1 MDWKEIQTAWKEEGN
16 HKSKEFS
23 IPSKSRLESL
33 GREMKYFQQDYGR
46 TPSLWISAIF
56 LLFSGMLL
64 FGILRDGFDESEN
77 LDYFIFLFL
86 PLAIFN
92 LLRAILSKN
101 VSPSENLLDYL
112 KHARKNVRLVRIQ
125 QLASLS
131 SLLFLI
137 PLLQSARKGFTWD
150 DYSNTIGLLLFIPI
164 ALIFAAV
171 LWWYQSQHPYNLSRL
186 LKELNAL
193 IKEMEEE
200 EKS

>member
-1 MDWKEIQTAWKEEGN
+1 MDWNEIQTAWKEEGN
-16 HKSKEFS
+16 HESKEFS

-64 FGILRDGFDESEN
+64 FGIIRDGFDESEN

-92 LLRAILSKN
+92 LLRAILNKN
-101 VSPSENLLDYL
+101 VSPSENLLAYL
-112 KHARKNVRLVRIQ
+112 KQARKNVRLVRIQ
-125 QLASLS
+125 QLASFS

-137 PLLQSARKGFTWD
+137 PLLLSAKKGFTWD
-150 DYSNTIGLLLFIPI
+150 DPSHTIGLLLFIPI

-171 LWWYQSQHPYNLSRL
+171 LWWYQSQHPYHLSRL
-186 LKELNAL
+186 LIELNAL